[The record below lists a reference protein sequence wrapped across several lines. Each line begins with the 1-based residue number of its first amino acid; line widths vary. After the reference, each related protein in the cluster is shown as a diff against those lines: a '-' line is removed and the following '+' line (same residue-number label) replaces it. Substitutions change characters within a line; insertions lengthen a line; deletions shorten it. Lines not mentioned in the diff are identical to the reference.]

1 MDLPVMSEPK
11 KSFFQTFTGVITA
24 ITSLIIAVTGL
35 YAATGG
41 FNFNS
46 DSKPAAKLVGNLT
59 EQDHQKQLQ
68 ALKRQKELDDLRIN
82 QEKQKLL
89 AEQELA
95 ALRAKNNLLSQGLNN
110 QTDAFSETI
119 NGNNYTQHPVTSNIN
134 GRWNYSNQVGTYVF
148 VFEQNG
154 NEIFLQEYDSYGN
167 NVGNGSGVVQGTN
180 VLLNWVEPY
189 LFVMSLQIEAELTIG
204 SQGNVLNGYMYADG
218 NTLPIT
224 LFRQ

>member
-1 MDLPVMSEPK
+1 MSEPQ

-41 FNFNS
+41 FNFNNGP
-46 DSKPAAKLVGNLT
+46 KPAAKLVGNLS

-95 ALRAKNNLLSQGLNN
+95 ALRAKNNQAD
-110 QTDAFSETI
+110 TFAETI
-119 NGNNYTQHPVTSNIN
+119 NGNNYTQHNITSNIN

-154 NEIFLQEYDSYGN
+154 NEVFLQEYDSYGN

-204 SQGNVLNGYMYADG
+204 SQGNVLNGYMYAEG

>member
-1 MDLPVMSEPK
+1 MSEPQ

-46 DSKPAAKLVGNLT
+46 ESKPAEKLLVNVSD
-59 EQDHQKQLQ
+59 QDHQKQLQ
-68 ALKRQKELDDLRIN
+68 ALKRQKEIDDLRIS

-89 AEQELA
+89 AEQELV
-95 ALRAKNNLLSQGLNN
+95 ALRAKNDQLNQDLNN
-110 QTDAFSETI
+110 KTETI
-119 NGNNYTQHPVTSNIN
+119 NGNNSVQYNVASNLT
-134 GRWNYSNQVGTYVF
+134 GRWNYSNQAGTFVF
-148 VFEQNG
+148 VLEQSG
-154 NEIFLQEYDSYGN
+154 NDIFLQEYDSYGN
-167 NVGNGSGVVQGTN
+167 NVGSGNGVIQGSN
-180 VLLNWVEPY
+180 ISLSWVEPY

-218 NTLPIT
+218 NTVPIT
-224 LFRQ
+224 LYKQ

>member
-1 MDLPVMSEPK
+1 MSEPK

-24 ITSLIIAVTGL
+24 ITSLIIAITGL

-41 FNFNS
+41 FNFS
-46 DSKPAAKLVGNLT
+46 KESKPVPKLAVNVT

-68 ALKRQKELDDLRIN
+68 ALKRQKEIDDLRIN

-95 ALRAKNNLLSQGLNN
+95 ALRAKNNQLSQGLNN
-110 QTDAFSETI
+110 QPDTFEETIIPNNSLQYNAFS
-119 NGNNYTQHPVTSNIN
+119 NLS
-134 GRWNYSNQVGTYVF
+134 GRWNYTNAMGTFVF
-148 VFEQNG
+148 VLEQSG

-167 NVGNGSGVVQGTN
+167 NVGSGTGIVQGTD

-189 LFVMSLQIEAELTIG
+189 LFVMSLEVEAELTIG
-204 SQGNVLNGYMYADG
+204 SQGNMLNGNMYAEG
-218 NTLPIT
+218 NTVPIT
-224 LFRQ
+224 LYRQ